1 MRKARK
7 VIIAEDRMED
17 YELMRTAFS
26 ELGLGLELIH
36 VIDGQ
41 ELINHLGTETLSQV
55 ALVLLDLDMPNIN
68 GMEVLK
74 ELYLDE
80 ELKKVPVVV
89 FSAVTDQEQILACYD
104 QGANAYVKKPMD
116 ADQYASSISA
126 IANFWTDINV
136 LPGFNRSN

>member
-1 MRKARK
+1 
-7 VIIAEDRMED
+7 
-17 YELMRTAFS
+17 
-26 ELGLGLELIH
+26 LIH

-41 ELINHLGTETLSQV
+41 ELINHLGSETLSQV

-104 QGANAYVKKPMD
+104 QGANAYVKKPLD
-116 ADQYASSISA
+116 ADEYASSISA